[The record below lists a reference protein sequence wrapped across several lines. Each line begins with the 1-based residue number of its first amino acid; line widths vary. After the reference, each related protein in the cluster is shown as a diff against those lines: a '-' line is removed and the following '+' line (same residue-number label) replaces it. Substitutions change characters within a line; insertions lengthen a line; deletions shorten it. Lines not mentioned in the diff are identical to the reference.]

1 MTWRGLQRGIARLD
15 ALLYPPRCR
24 LCGATTAVS
33 DGLCSGCLADLP
45 WLVDGC
51 PRCARPLP
59 QGCTTVLCGA
69 CLKNPPAF
77 DVATA
82 PLRYRAPLDYLI
94 QRLKFSGE
102 LALAPLL
109 ARRVA
114 ERINDRG
121 TALPELLI
129 PVPLHRAR
137 LRERGF
143 NQATELARHI
153 GRWLEIP
160 VERNLCRR
168 NRNTPPQSLT
178 PLAARRRNLH
188 GAFRLEGRLRVRHVA
203 IIDDVL
209 TSGHTASEL
218 ASVIRRAGAR
228 FIEVWVV
235 ARSGR

>member
-24 LCGATTAVS
+24 LCGATGGGA
-33 DGLCSGCLADLP
+33 DGLCNGCLTDLP
-45 WLVDGC
+45 WLLDAC
-51 PRCARPLP
+51 ARCARPLP
-59 QGCTTVLCGA
+59 QGRAAALCGA
-69 CLKNPPAF
+69 CLNNPPAF

-94 QRLKFSGE
+94 QQLKFSGE

-109 ARRVA
+109 ARRVV
-114 ERINDRG
+114 ERVTNRDKD
-121 TALPELLI
+121 LPELLI

-168 NRNTPPQSLT
+168 NRDTPPQSLM
-178 PLAARRRNLH
+178 PLEVRRRNLRD
-188 GAFRLEGRLRVRHVA
+188 AFRLEGELRVRHVA

-209 TSGHTASEL
+209 TTGHTAGEL
-218 ASVIRRAGAR
+218 ASVMRGAGAR